1 MNPGILNTGSFVYE
15 TRSQKME
22 EEIDFKKSAMA
33 SQKLM
38 D

>member
-22 EEIDFKKSAMA
+22 EIDFKKSAMA

-38 D
+38 Y